1 MSHHKL
7 TTDEGM
13 LIGRDHWDVP
23 VRVELRAYLA
33 FGRRMDARLRRLVA
47 KWEHSASP
55 AARAIAARSN
65 NARRKHP

>member
-1 MSHHKL
+1 MSNQKL

-33 FGRRMDARLRRLVA
+33 FGRRMDARLRRLVT
-47 KWEHSASP
+47 KWQHTASP
-55 AARAIAARSN
+55 AARALAERSN
-65 NARRKHP
+65 NARRKQA